1 MKMKF
6 QQTALN
12 MVMFLAL
19 GVGVTACGGGDG
31 SSGESQTG
39 WAESYNKAMS
49 QRKLNSEGYKN
60 TQKLNEKQKDFLL
73 KVMNR
78 GRYLSQIMQLCYK
91 KEGDLNK
98 CHDEKKDSSGKV
110 SFGKHE
116 TTTYDTKYISN
127 ITVPSTGEI
136 EIKASSYF
144 GDNVTLILSCEPINK
159 YQIIRERAGCPISS
173 KSTCLEKG
181 LCFAGVFDLGE
192 TIETNPL
199 FEVEF
204 KIKD

>member
-31 SSGESQTG
+31 SSGESQAG

-78 GRYLSQIMQLCYK
+78 GRQLSQTMELCYRE
-91 KEGDLNK
+91 EGDLNK
-98 CHDEKKDSSGKV
+98 CHDEKKGSSGKV
-110 SFGKHE
+110 SFGKYE
-116 TTTYDTKYISN
+116 PTYDTKYISN

-159 YQIIRERAGCPISS
+159 YQINRERAGCPISS

-199 FEVEF
+199 YEVEF
-204 KIKD
+204 KIKE

>member
-31 SSGESQTG
+31 SSGVSQAS

-73 KVMNR
+73 KVMNH
-78 GRYLSQIMQLCYK
+78 GRYLSQIMELCYK

-110 SFGKHE
+110 SFGKLE
-116 TTTYDTKYISN
+116 TTYDTKYISN

>member
-31 SSGESQTG
+31 SSGESQAG
-39 WAESYNKAMS
+39 WAETYDKVMS

-60 TQKLNEKQKDFLL
+60 TQKLNKKQKEFLL
-73 KVMNR
+73 KVMDV
-78 GRYLSQIMQLCYK
+78 GRYLNEVMASCYRI
-91 KEGDLNK
+91 EGDFNK
-98 CHDEKKDSSGKV
+98 CHDEKKGSSGK
-110 SFGKHE
+110 FDYRGDNFE
-116 TTTYDTKYISN
+116 YDTKYISN
-127 ITVPSTGEI
+127 ITVPSPGEI

-144 GDNVTLILSCEPINK
+144 GENVTLIFSCGPNI
-159 YQIIRERAGCPISS
+159 YGHCPISS

-181 LCFAGVFDLGE
+181 LCFAGVFDIGE
-192 TIETNPL
+192 NIETNPL
-199 FEVEF
+199 AEVEF
-204 KIKD
+204 KIKE

>member
-31 SSGESQTG
+31 SSGESQAG
-39 WAESYNKAMS
+39 WAETYDKVMS

-73 KVMNR
+73 KVMDR
-78 GRYLSQIMQLCYK
+78 GRYLNEVMASCYRIK
-91 KEGDLNK
+91 GDFNK
-98 CHDEKKDSSGKV
+98 CHDEKKSSSGK
-110 SFGKHE
+110 FDYRGDNFE
-116 TTTYDTKYISN
+116 YDTKYISN
-127 ITVPSTGEI
+127 ITVPSPGEI

-144 GDNVTLILSCEPINK
+144 GDNVTLIFSCGPKI
-159 YQIIRERAGCPISS
+159 YGHCPISS

-181 LCFAGVFDLGE
+181 LCFAGVFDIGE
-192 TIETNPL
+192 NIETNPL
-199 FEVEF
+199 AEVEF
-204 KIKD
+204 KIKE

>member
-31 SSGESQTG
+31 SSGESQAG
-39 WAESYNKAMS
+39 WAETYDKVMS

-60 TQKLNEKQKDFLL
+60 TQKLNEKQKEFLL
-73 KVMNR
+73 KVMNH
-78 GRYLSQIMQLCYK
+78 GRYLSQIMGLCYQ
-91 KEGDLNK
+91 EERDLNK
-98 CHDEKKDSSGKV
+98 CHDEKKGSSGKV
-110 SFGKHE
+110 SFGKLE
-116 TTTYDTKYISN
+116 TTYDTKYISN

-144 GDNVTLILSCEPINK
+144 GDNVTLIFSCGPNI
-159 YQIIRERAGCPISS
+159 YGHCPISS

-199 FEVEF
+199 YEVEF

>member
-31 SSGESQTG
+31 SSGESQAS

-60 TQKLNEKQKDFLL
+60 TQKLNKKQKDFLL

-78 GRYLSQIMQLCYK
+78 GRQLSQIMELCYRE
-91 KEGDLNK
+91 EGDLNK
-98 CHDEKKDSSGKV
+98 CHDEKKGSSGKV
-110 SFGKHE
+110 SFGKLE
-116 TTTYDTKYISN
+116 TTYDTKYISN

-144 GDNVTLILSCEPINK
+144 GDNVTLILSCKPINK
-159 YQIIRERAGCPISS
+159 YQINRERAGCPISS

-199 FEVEF
+199 YEVEF
-204 KIKD
+204 KIKE

>member
-31 SSGESQTG
+31 SSGESQAG
-39 WAESYNKAMS
+39 WAETYDKVMS

-60 TQKLNEKQKDFLL
+60 TQKLNKKQKEFLL
-73 KVMNR
+73 KVMDH
-78 GRYLSQIMQLCYK
+78 GRYLSEVMRSCIRIRH
-91 KEGDLNK
+91 DSNK
-98 CHDEKKDSSGKV
+98 CHDEKKGSSGK
-110 SFGKHE
+110 FNIKGYDYE
-116 TTTYDTKYISN
+116 YDTKYISN
-127 ITVPSTGEI
+127 ITVPSPSEI

-144 GDNVTLILSCEPINK
+144 GENVTLIFSCDPNIYP
-159 YQIIRERAGCPISS
+159 YQISS

-181 LCFAGVFDLGE
+181 LCFAGVFDIGE
-192 TIETNPL
+192 NIETNPL
-199 FEVEF
+199 AEVEF
-204 KIKD
+204 KIKE

>member
-31 SSGESQTG
+31 SSGESQAG
-39 WAESYNKAMS
+39 WAETYDKVMS

-60 TQKLNEKQKDFLL
+60 TQKLNKKQKEFLL
-73 KVMNR
+73 KVMDH
-78 GRYLSQIMQLCYK
+78 GRYLSQIMI
-91 KEGDLNK
+91 
-98 CHDEKKDSSGKV
+98 SSGKITIGGHDV
-110 SFGKHE
+110 K
-116 TTTYDTKYISN
+116 YDPKYISN
-127 ITVPSTGEI
+127 ITVPSPGEI

-159 YQIIRERAGCPISS
+159 YQIIRERRAGCPISS

-192 TIETNPL
+192 KLETNPL

>member
-31 SSGESQTG
+31 ISGESQAG
-39 WAESYNKAMS
+39 WAETYDKVMS

-60 TQKLNEKQKDFLL
+60 TQKLNKKQKDFLL

-78 GRYLSQIMQLCYK
+78 GRYLSQIMELCYI

>member
-31 SSGESQTG
+31 SSGESQGG

-73 KVMNR
+73 KVMDH
-78 GRYLSQIMQLCYK
+78 GRYLSQIMQLCYQ
-91 KEGDLNK
+91 KERDLNK
-98 CHDEKKDSSGKV
+98 CHDEKKGSSGKV

-116 TTTYDTKYISN
+116 TTYDTKYISN

-144 GDNVTLILSCEPINK
+144 GDNVTLILSCEPINE
-159 YQIIRERAGCPISS
+159 YQINRERAGCPISS

-199 FEVEF
+199 YEVEF
-204 KIKD
+204 KIKE

>member
-73 KVMNR
+73 KVMNH
-78 GRYLSQIMQLCYK
+78 GRNLSQIMELCYQ
-91 KEGDLNK
+91 KERDLNK
-98 CHDEKKDSSGKV
+98 CHDEKKGSSGKV
-110 SFGKHE
+110 SFGMNILVRGNRSSGKSE
-116 TTTYDTKYISN
+116 TDSPEHWK
-127 ITVPSTGEI
+127 PP
-136 EIKASSYF
+136 
-144 GDNVTLILSCEPINK
+144 NVSLL
-159 YQIIRERAGCPISS
+159 A
-173 KSTCLEKG
+173 
-181 LCFAGVFDLGE
+181 
-192 TIETNPL
+192 
-199 FEVEF
+199 
-204 KIKD
+204 

>member
-31 SSGESQTG
+31 SSGESQAG

-78 GRYLSQIMQLCYK
+78 GRQLSQIMELCYRE
-91 KEGDLNK
+91 EGDLNK
-98 CHDEKKDSSGKV
+98 CHDEKKGSSGKV
-110 SFGKHE
+110 SFGKYE
-116 TTTYDTKYISN
+116 PTYDTKYISN

-159 YQIIRERAGCPISS
+159 YQINGERAGCPISS

-181 LCFAGVFDLGE
+181 LCFAGVFDIGE
-192 TIETNPL
+192 NIETNPL
-199 FEVEF
+199 AEVEF
-204 KIKD
+204 KIKE

>member
-31 SSGESQTG
+31 SSGESQAG
-39 WAESYNKAMS
+39 WAETYDKVMS
-49 QRKLNSEGYKN
+49 QKKLNSEGYKN

-73 KVMNR
+73 KVMDR
-78 GRYLSQIMQLCYK
+78 GRYLNEVMASCYRIK
-91 KEGDLNK
+91 GDFNK
-98 CHDEKKDSSGKV
+98 CHDEKKSSSGK
-110 SFGKHE
+110 FDYRGDNFE
-116 TTTYDTKYISN
+116 YDTKYISN

-181 LCFAGVFDLGE
+181 LCFAGVFDIGE
-192 TIETNPL
+192 NIETNPL
-199 FEVEF
+199 AEVEF
-204 KIKD
+204 KIKE